1 MKNNRMPPGGNRTS
15 VLRRRSSWV
24 VTVSLALLLSAMPS
38 QDLGASQK
46 LADKYKDALQLK
58 PIEFTSYSEDQLPVY
73 AHAVRKQQE
82 EGKTDAAGERID
94 IPASQYSGFGDDPQA
109 APLIQTG
116 IGGRTE
122 PILIWNEGTEWIE
135 WTAEIKESGFYQIE
149 VDYFPIEGKRSSIDR
164 ALKIDGQFP
173 FNEAQRLSFYRFWK
187 DAAEPVR
194 NRKGDDVRPRQVEA
208 PHWETVRLTDNE
220 GKHAEPFRF
229 YLEKGTHTLR
239 MEMIR
244 EPVALSRISLVPPEI
259 VPTYAEVKQQYA
271 QKGYKEAEDTAVKIQ
286 AEQADYK
293 TDPTIRR
300 ETNSD
305 PITEPAAEGNIR
317 LNVIGDYRWRKGGQ
331 SIAWTFA
338 VPQSGLYKIGIKA
351 GQWWGDGLP
360 GYRKIEVDGRVPF
373 RELEEFAFPYDKHWR
388 IDTLGDGE
396 EDYLFYLEEGEHTIR
411 MTVQL
416 GPYREVLQSLMETI
430 RQISDLNRKIIMVT
444 GTKPDLNY
452 RYDLDRRIPNLL
464 DDLSAIT
471 EQLRFQIGEIQ
482 RLSGKNPAVVQS
494 LKMIEDQFTRMI
506 RNPDSIPAQLEDMT
520 NSQAQLGNW
529 LLSLKEAPL
538 VLDYLIVA
546 SPDTTWPKAMSNI
559 FQRSYA
565 TFQNF
570 LNSFSKDYNSV
581 GDTPAL
587 GEDGKD
593 AVVIDVWVGNGRE
606 WAELLKDLADETFT
620 PESGIAVNM
629 NTIPAG
635 QLAVGGVNTL
645 LLAASSGK
653 APDVA
658 VSVDGLLPVEF
669 AIRDAVVN
677 LNQFADYEEV
687 SQWFLPGALVP
698 FRYNGGDYALPET
711 QDFNILVYRKD
722 ILAEL
727 HLGIPDT
734 WDDLYQILPV
744 LQRNG
749 MNAFV
754 PPVIDPFLYQHGG
767 QFYNEE
773 GTESGLASP
782 EAYRAF
788 KEWTDLYTNY
798 RIPIQADFFNRMR
811 SGEMPIGLAGYQ
823 HYVLLSTAAP
833 ELAGRWGIAP
843 APGKKQLD
851 GTVDRSAGGALK
863 ATVIFRQSEHPNE
876 AWQFLKW
883 WMSKETQQRFGLE
896 LESLLGVEARW
907 NSANAEAFQELPW
920 PKEDLMTFQEQ
931 WKWFKEPPVVLGGYF
946 TNRHLTNAWNR
957 VVMSGMNPR
966 ESLEQAV
973 KDINRELEAKQE
985 EYGFGKP
992 R

>member
-1 MKNNRMPPGGNRTS
+1 
-15 VLRRRSSWV
+15 
-24 VTVSLALLLSAMPS
+24 MPS
-38 QDLGASQK
+38 KDIGASQK

-73 AHAVRKQQE
+73 AAVIRKQRE
-82 EGKTDAAGERID
+82 EGKEDASGTRID
-94 IPASQYSGFGDDPQA
+94 IPAVQYSRYGDDAGKAPQVK
-109 APLIQTG
+109 TG
-116 IGGRTE
+116 IGGSPE
-122 PILIWNEGTEWIE
+122 PVLIWHEETAWIE
-135 WTAEIKESGFYQIE
+135 WTAEIEKRGFYQIE
-149 VDYFPIEGKRSSIDR
+149 VTYYPIEGKRSTIDR
-164 ALKIDGQFP
+164 SLKMDRQFP
-173 FNEAQRLSFYRFWK
+173 FNEAQRLSFYRFWQ

-194 NRKGDDVRPRQVEA
+194 NRKGDDVRPRQIEA
-208 PHWETVRLTDNE
+208 PHWETVRLSDNE
-220 GKHAEPFRF
+220 GKHSEPFRF
-229 YLEKGTHTLR
+229 YLEPGKHTLR
-239 MEMIR
+239 MEMIK
-244 EPVALSRISLVPPEI
+244 EPIALSQISLIPPED
-259 VPTYAEVKQQYA
+259 PPEYADIKRQYEA
-271 QKGYKEAEDTAVKIQ
+271 KGYSRTENVEIKIQ
-286 AEQADYK
+286 AEQARYK

-305 PITEPAAEGNIR
+305 PLAEPAAEGNIR

-331 SIAWTFA
+331 SIAWSFT

-360 GYRKIEVDGRVPF
+360 GYRKIELDGRVPF
-373 RELEEFAFPYDKHWR
+373 QELAEFAFPYDKHWR
-388 IDTLGDGE
+388 IERLGDGE
-396 EDYLFYLEEGEHTIR
+396 EDYLFFLEEGEHTIR

-430 RQISDLNRKIIMVT
+430 RQISDLNRKIILVT

-471 EQLRFQIGEIQ
+471 EQLRFQVNEIQ
-482 RLSGKNPAVVQS
+482 QLSGKNPAIVQS
-494 LKMIEDQFTRMI
+494 LKMIEDQFERMI

-538 VLDYLIVA
+538 VVDYLIIA
-546 SPDTTWPKAMSNI
+546 SSDTAWPKAMSNV
-559 FQRSYA
+559 FQRSLS

-570 LNSFSKDYNSV
+570 LNSFTKDYNSIGDAFAV
-581 GDTPAL
+581 GEE
-587 GEDGKD
+587 GEDT
-593 AVVIDVWVGNGRE
+593 VVIDVWVGNGRE
-606 WAELLKDLADETFT
+606 WAELIKDLADEAFT
-620 PESGIAVNM
+620 PETGISVNM

-687 SQWFLPGALVP
+687 SQWFLPGALIP
-698 FRYNGGDYALPET
+698 FHYNGGDYALPET
-711 QDFNILVYRKD
+711 QDFNILIFRKD

-727 HLGIPDT
+727 NLGIPDT
-734 WDDLYQILPV
+734 WEDLYQILPI

-749 MNAFV
+749 MNAYV

-767 QFYNEE
+767 NFYNEE
-773 GTESGLASP
+773 RTESGLSSG

-843 APGKKQLD
+843 APGRKQLN
-851 GTVDRSAGGALK
+851 GTVDRSAGGALN
-863 ATVIFRQSEHPNE
+863 AAVIFRQSEHPNE

-883 WMSKETQQRFGLE
+883 WMSKETQQRFGQE

-907 NSANAEAFQELPW
+907 NSANVEAFEELPW
-920 PKEDLMTFQEQ
+920 PQEDLLTFQEQ
-931 WKWFKEPPVVLGGYF
+931 WRWFKEPPVVLGGYF

-973 KDINRELEAKQE
+973 KDINRELKAKQE
-985 EYGFGKP
+985 EYGVHSSHD
-992 R
+992 